1 MEEGL
6 LSQRVE
12 LRHAIA
18 DCKTRKLSEA
28 AKWAA
33 TQLHGMRKPE
43 GPERCPPRSDMGF
56 SELTDVVILD
66 SYELA
71 SSHFESRVSC

>member
-6 LSQRVE
+6 LKQRSE

-18 DCKTRKLSEA
+18 DCKARKLSEA

-43 GPERCPPRSDMGF
+43 GPERCPPRSETGF
-56 SELTDVVILD
+56 SELTDVGILD

-71 SSHFESRVSC
+71 ISHFDSRVS

>member
-1 MEEGL
+1 MEEDL
-6 LSQRVE
+6 LSQRSE
-12 LRHAIA
+12 LRQAIA
-18 DCKTRKLSEA
+18 DCKARKLSEA

-56 SELTDVVILD
+56 SELDDVGILD

-71 SSHFESRVSC
+71 VSHFDSRVS